1 MTLNSFKKVN
11 NGTKYLQGIQLF
23 TYSQGNANI
32 GKCWRYPMKI
42 EHEEMVQQG
51 GCKE

>member
-23 TYSQGNANI
+23 TYSLGNANI
-32 GKCWRYPMKI
+32 GKCWRYPVNKGYSKEDAKI
-42 EHEEMVQQG
+42 EKG
-51 GCKE
+51 